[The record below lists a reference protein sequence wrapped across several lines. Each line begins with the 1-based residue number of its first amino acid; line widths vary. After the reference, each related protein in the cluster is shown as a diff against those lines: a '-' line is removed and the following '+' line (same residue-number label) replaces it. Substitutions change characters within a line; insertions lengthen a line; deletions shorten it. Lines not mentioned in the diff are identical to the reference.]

1 MKAGTTARLIQPEI
15 KGQIKERRFTPSDE
29 LEYLLEWTE
38 ADGNTVARWFAAA
51 QLEEV
56 KNAE

>member
-15 KGQIKERRFTPSDE
+15 KGQIKERRVTSADE

-38 ADGNTVARWFAAA
+38 TDGNTVARWFAAA

-56 KNAE
+56 QNAE